1 MSLTHPQDGCANVK
15 ECVCSMNACG
25 TYITAAQYK
34 FNINSVSFVPT
45 FSWLLHDQF
54 SYTVCVIPV
63 IFGMYLQVLPWKE
76 MFL

>member
-45 FSWLLHDQF
+45 FS
-54 SYTVCVIPV
+54 
-63 IFGMYLQVLPWKE
+63 
-76 MFL
+76 